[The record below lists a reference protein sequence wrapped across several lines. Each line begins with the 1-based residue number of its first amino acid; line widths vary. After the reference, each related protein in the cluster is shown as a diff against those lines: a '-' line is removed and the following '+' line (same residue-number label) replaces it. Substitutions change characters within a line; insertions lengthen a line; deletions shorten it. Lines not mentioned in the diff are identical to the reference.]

1 MTHREGRLRAG
12 PRLFLTFAEVKPMDV
27 FQTMRFFTAVAQTGS
42 FTAAAQLLDT
52 TTTNVSKA
60 VSSLEARLQTRLINR
75 TTRRLALTEAG
86 LRYLQ
91 RCEKIL
97 EEIRDAEEE
106 AGTAHIKPVGR
117 LKIHA
122 MSAIGNHYVIDAI
135 AQYRETHPSVLF
147 DLTLTNR
154 LPDLLEEGYDMSIVL
169 ARELPDSGFVA
180 QRLGTTYSILCAS
193 PAYLKKRGIPDSP
206 GALGSHDCL
215 RLVNTVMPVEH
226 WAFEGPDGVEA
237 INIPESPFHVN
248 TADAMSVAISTGM
261 GIGIQPIASAVDGLK
276 AGTLVR
282 VLPEYHFEELNLFA
296 IYPSRKFVDA
306 KIKTWVE
313 FLKESIPGLLAADE
327 KIVAASKKQ
336 LR

>member
-1 MTHREGRLRAG
+1 
-12 PRLFLTFAEVKPMDV
+12 MDV
-27 FQTMRFFTAVAQTGS
+27 LQTMRFFTAVAQSGS
-42 FTAAAQLLDT
+42 FTAAALLLDT

-60 VSSLEARLQTRLINR
+60 VSSLEARLHTRLINR

-86 LRYLQ
+86 IRYLQ

-97 EEIRDAEEE
+97 EEIREAEEE
-106 AGTAHIKPVGR
+106 AGIAQFDPKGR

-135 AQYRETHPSVLF
+135 ARYREIHPSVLF

-154 LPDLLEEGYDMSIVL
+154 LPDMIEEGYDMSIVL

-193 PAYLKKRGIPDSP
+193 PAYLNKRGTPDSP
-206 GALGSHDCL
+206 GALHAHDCL
-215 RLVNTVMPVEH
+215 RIVNTVMPVEN
-226 WAFEGPDGVEA
+226 WVFEGPKGMET
-237 INIPESPFHVN
+237 INTPESSFHVN
-248 TADAMSVAISTGM
+248 TADAMTVALTTGM
-261 GIGIQPIASAVDGLK
+261 GIGVQPIASAVAGLR

-282 VLPEYHFEELNLFA
+282 VLSDYHFEALSLFA
-296 IYPSRKFVDA
+296 IYPSRKYVDA

-313 FLKESIPGLLAADE
+313 FLKHHIPDLLAADE
-327 KIVAASKKQ
+327 KIASQ
-336 LR
+336 SEHRFA